1 MVLVPD
7 EVSQPAL
14 PAEKQW
20 FFDLADRAADHVAM
34 RDMSLTILHFRLHH
48 KNRFQFARVRH
59 HAAFSRPLP
68 ATDRLLGY
76 ALCADL
82 SGEFSPP
89 CLARRSIEPAGRRHG
104 GLHTGLPV

>member
-7 EVSQPAL
+7 EVSQPAR

-48 KNRFQFARVRH
+48 KNRFQFARAVIT
-59 HAAFSRPLP
+59 PLFP
-68 ATDRLLGY
+68 VHY
-76 ALCADL
+76 
-82 SGEFSPP
+82 
-89 CLARRSIEPAGRRHG
+89 
-104 GLHTGLPV
+104 LPRTAC